1 MKRLL
6 ILTLFVLAGAGA
18 FADENNK
25 PDPVEVR
32 LQAIE
37 ARLARIEAL
46 VRASTTGNKM
56 PEAAPGQIHVTILG
70 EVNAPGVYA
79 LDADSPIA
87 TLVAMS
93 GGFTKIANQ
102 KKIVVVG
109 ADNKSIEINA
119 KDAPRAYTLKEGDVV
134 TVGESNYNW

>member
-1 MKRLL
+1 MMKRLL
-6 ILTLFVLAGAGA
+6 ILTLFALAGAGA

-25 PDPVEVR
+25 PDPVEIR

-56 PEAAPGQIHVTILG
+56 PEAAPGQIRVTILG

-79 LDADSPIA
+79 LDSDSPIA
-87 TLVAMS
+87 TLVAMA

-119 KDAPRAYTLKEGDVV
+119 KDAPRAYNLKEGDVV
-134 TVGESNYNW
+134 TVGESWL